1 MEQLYCEPGLVPI
14 VGRQP
19 NHKLVKVT
27 LIREN
32 VTRYS

>member
-19 NHKLVKVT
+19 NHKPV
-27 LIREN
+27 N
-32 VTRYS
+32 VMRIGQK

>member
-19 NHKLVKVT
+19 NGKLV
-27 LIREN
+27 N
-32 VTRYS
+32 VAWIEEK